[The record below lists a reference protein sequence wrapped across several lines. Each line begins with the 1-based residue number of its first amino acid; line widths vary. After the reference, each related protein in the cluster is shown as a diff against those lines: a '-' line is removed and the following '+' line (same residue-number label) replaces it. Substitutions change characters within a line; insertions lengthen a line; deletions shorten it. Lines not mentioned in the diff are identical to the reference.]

1 MKKILLCTF
10 CLFIQINSFVN
21 ANEALLTKENSIQ
34 SHINCVGT
42 NLLNSNKITKRI
54 VFIYDKASK
63 KEFRLIDKTLTDRQ
77 FVVYNGLYKVIDTD
91 DELAA
96 VLARE
101 IVLAQKSYHGMWGG
115 KIDSLQVAISPK
127 KFETYAD
134 TRAIDYMVKAG
145 YNPIGMITFIH
156 KFYPQK
162 KSDFISRQNL
172 TSKRLARIYEYI
184 TFKYSS
190 YLENNEYINNPH
202 YQNFLLTSIENRKM
216 LEEKILTNS
225 NEVLDY
231 E

>member
-1 MKKILLCTF
+1 MFRIF
-10 CLFIQINSFVN
+10 IFFSLFLFLTNSLQ
-21 ANEALLTKENSIQ
+21 ANEVQLNKENCIQ
-34 SHINCVGT
+34 TRIDFIGS
-42 NLLNSNKITKRI
+42 NLLNSNKITKRV
-54 VFIYDKASK
+54 VFTYDKASK
-63 KEFRLIDKTLTDRQ
+63 KKFRILDKTLTDRQ
-77 FVVYNGLYKVIDTD
+77 FIFYEGLYKIVESD

-96 VLARE
+96 VLSRE
-101 IVLAQKSYHGMWGG
+101 IVLAEKSYHGIWGG
-115 KIDSLQVAISPK
+115 KLDTLQVTMSPK

-134 TRAIDYMVKAG
+134 TRAVDYMVKAG
-145 YNPIGMITFIH
+145 YNPLGMITFIH

-162 KSDFISRQNL
+162 KSDLIAKHNL

-184 TFKYSS
+184 TYKYPC

-202 YQNFLLTSIENRKM
+202 YQNFLLTSIKNRKM